1 MKRLRAK
8 VFAFVLVVVSMATVF
23 AYNYERRNKGQSTVK
38 AASTKKSVVKGLS
51 SNTYRNNRL
60 SDSGG

>member
-8 VFAFVLVVVSMATVF
+8 VFAFVIVVVSMATVF

-38 AASTKKSVVKGLS
+38 AASTKERVVKGLS
-51 SNTYRNNRL
+51 SKKSKSLINML
-60 SDSGG
+60 LQ